1 MITKKEFEKDI
12 KEMVEDK
19 DWGTWSYPLITLD
32 DGRELCLVVGWEEG
46 YDKGEK
52 FQREENGE
60 IYTLCGKVAINID
73 DLQCD
78 YDMDWYMPYSEDG
91 DIYDTNM
98 ALEGADDLD
107 FFVGEAKVIAEMMN
121 KGELKLERGSNG

>member
-1 MITKKEFEKDI
+1 MVTKKEFEKDI
-12 KEMVEDK
+12 KKMVRDK
-19 DWGTWSYPLITLD
+19 NWGVWSYPLVALD

-46 YDKGEK
+46 HDKGEK
-52 FQREENGE
+52 FQREENGK
-60 IYTLCGKVAINID
+60 IYTLCGQVAINID

-78 YDMDWYMPYSEDG
+78 YNMDWYMPCNEDG
-91 DIYDTNM
+91 DVYDTNV

-121 KGELKLERGSNG
+121 KGELKIERKA